1 MAVPGDE
8 LAASAGRGH
17 LRASHADREQ
27 VIDTLKAAF
36 VQGRLTKNEFDQ
48 RVSQAFTSR
57 TYAGLATLT
66 ADLPVGPMS
75 AGQPREPVPA
85 QDAPPVNKPL
95 MWGACAVIVAAI
107 GSLAVAIPAD
117 NVLLLAV
124 TVLAI
129 LMAAPVAG
137 TLLLDS
143 WREQSSGGQAPPGPA
158 RPGQALEGEQDGGI
172 RNDPTLFET
181 RWQVS
186 ARPVPVKRAVQRTGQ
201 SLTVRREQRV
211 VLAYRFLGTARS
223 L

>member
-1 MAVPGDE
+1 MAGPGDE

-36 VQGRLTKNEFDQ
+36 VQGRLTKDEFDQ
-48 RVSQAFTSR
+48 RVSETFTSW
-57 TYAGLATLT
+57 TYAGLAALT
-66 ADLPVGPMS
+66 ADLPAGPKS
-75 AGQPREPVPA
+75 AEQPREPVPA
-85 QDAPPVNKPL
+85 QAAPPVNKPL

-107 GSLAVAIPAD
+107 GSMAVAIPA
-117 NVLLLAV
+117 NILLLLAV
-124 TVLAI
+124 SVLAI

-158 RPGQALEGEQDGGI
+158 QLGQALEGEQDGGI

-181 RWQVS
+181 GWKVS
-186 ARPVPVKRAVQRTGQ
+186 ARQVPVNRVAQRTWQ

-211 VLAYRFLGTARS
+211 LPAYRFLGTARS